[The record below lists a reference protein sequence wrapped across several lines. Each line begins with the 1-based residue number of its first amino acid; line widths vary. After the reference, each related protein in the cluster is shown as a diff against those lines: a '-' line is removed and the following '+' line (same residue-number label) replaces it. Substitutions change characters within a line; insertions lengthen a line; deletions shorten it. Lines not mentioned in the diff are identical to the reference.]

1 MTYEFD
7 EIESCECIGV
17 FEDEYVYDIEMDDPT
32 HTFIANDIL
41 VHNSL
46 YISYDG
52 FIKSIKDHD
61 KLSFEDKIKI
71 IVDFNTNFLDKH
83 NKEFMDE
90 YYKSRFCNSVHN
102 FELETLSLSSCWI
115 EAKKRYAQILA
126 WKDGKTYDADD
137 MPLKVKGLEMVKA
150 SYPKQ
155 ARESLKKLVRFLLED
170 NSGQFL
176 LQRLNI
182 EMMKHKDIFMNAD
195 IEDVCGNVGVQN
207 YTKYILDDTNPNG
220 LVVAPKC
227 PYNVKALGNYN
238 QIRNVNNL
246 PGDPIYGG
254 KMKWY
259 YYYPNG
265 IKSNRREPDYFAFQS
280 RNYPKWADEYAP
292 ISRLDMFEKT
302 VLDPFNRILEAI
314 GLGTL
319 RSDGSIQMELF

>member
-195 IEDVCGNVGVQN
+195 IEDV
-207 YTKYILDDTNPNG
+207 
-220 LVVAPKC
+220 
-227 PYNVKALGNYN
+227 
-238 QIRNVNNL
+238 
-246 PGDPIYGG
+246 
-254 KMKWY
+254 
-259 YYYPNG
+259 
-265 IKSNRREPDYFAFQS
+265 
-280 RNYPKWADEYAP
+280 
-292 ISRLDMFEKT
+292 
-302 VLDPFNRILEAI
+302 
-314 GLGTL
+314 
-319 RSDGSIQMELF
+319 